1 MGKTILLGVLIVAGG
16 ILGWQQYDSNR
27 QAELRASVKTYV
39 RSFNRYRNS
48 EHEMLRHIIELKR
61 YGGFIPDNLREPLA
75 RDVQQML
82 EKDGCPRIPDK
93 TLRERCNGL
102 FTQYRQSLEA
112 LKVQGFPQAVGEPLR
127 NIMHQAH
134 EFMDEVAAK
143 YPDFIT
149 RTVVSS

>member
-82 EKDGCPRIPDK
+82 EKTAARAFPTRPCASVATGC
-93 TLRERCNGL
+93 
-102 FTQYRQSLEA
+102 
-112 LKVQGFPQAVGEPLR
+112 LR
-127 NIMHQAH
+127 NTGNRWKRSRFRDLPRRLAN
-134 EFMDEVAAK
+134 
-143 YPDFIT
+143 
-149 RTVVSS
+149 R